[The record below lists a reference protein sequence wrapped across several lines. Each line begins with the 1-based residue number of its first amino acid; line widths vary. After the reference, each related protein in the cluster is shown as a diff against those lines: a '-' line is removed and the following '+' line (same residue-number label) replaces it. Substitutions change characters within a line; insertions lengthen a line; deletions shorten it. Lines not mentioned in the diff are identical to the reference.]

1 MKLRNSHDSFVMMA
15 KPCGPLCNLDC
26 RYCYYLK
33 KQGLFQ
39 DNDFRMNQN
48 TLESFIRQYMDA
60 QKVPELVF
68 SWHGGEP
75 TLMGLSFYQN
85 VIELQ
90 QKYRKP
96 GVRILNTIQ
105 TNGVM
110 LDDAW
115 CQFFKENNFLV
126 GLSLDGPAHLHNAY
140 RVDKVGEP
148 SFERVMAGLFHL
160 KQHHVDYNILTT
172 VHKAN
177 VSFPIEVYRF
187 LRDDVGVQFIQF
199 IPIVERVNTSGNQ
212 EGYQISKRSVSGK
225 AYGNFLI
232 SIFEEWVKQDVG
244 KTFVQIFDAAL
255 AAWLGQSPGLC
266 IFEET
271 CGNALVI
278 EHNGDIYACDH
289 YVEPDYLL
297 GNIQHTSLNEMVRTP
312 QQIAFGT
319 TKLDSLP
326 KYCMECD
333 VRFICNG
340 GCPKD
345 RIRRTPDGEAG
356 LNILCSGYK
365 AFFTHID
372 RPMRLMANLVRA
384 RQTPA
389 NIMELYKE

>member
-1 MKLRNSHDSFVMMA
+1 MKLWNSHDSFVMMA
-15 KPCGPLCNLDC
+15 KPCGPICNLDC

-48 TLESFIRQYMDA
+48 TLKSFIQQYIDA

-75 TLMGLSFYQN
+75 TLMGLSFFQN

-90 QKYRKP
+90 EKYRKP
-96 GVRILNTIQ
+96 GMRILNTIQ
-105 TNGVM
+105 TNGVT

-126 GLSLDGPAHLHNAY
+126 GLSLDGPAQFHNAY

-177 VSFPIEVYRF
+177 VSSPLEVYRF
-187 LRDDVGVQFIQF
+187 LRDDVGAQFIQF
-199 IPIVERVNTSGNQ
+199 IPIVERVNTTGNQ
-212 EGYQISKRSVSGK
+212 DGYQISKRSVSGK

-232 SIFEEWVKQDVG
+232 SIFDEWVKHDVG

-255 AAWLGQSPGLC
+255 AAWLGQTPVYVFLRKDAETHLSLNIMA
-266 IFEET
+266 IFI
-271 CGNALVI
+271 LVI
-278 EHNGDIYACDH
+278 IMWNQ
-289 YVEPDYLL
+289 
-297 GNIQHTSLNEMVRTP
+297 NISWA
-312 QQIAFGT
+312 IF
-319 TKLDSLP
+319 SILP
-326 KYCMECD
+326 W
-333 VRFICNG
+333 
-340 GCPKD
+340 
-345 RIRRTPDGEAG
+345 IRW
-356 LNILCSGYK
+356 
-365 AFFTHID
+365 
-372 RPMRLMANLVRA
+372 
-384 RQTPA
+384 
-389 NIMELYKE
+389 